1 MKTHEREPK
10 QKPAEPVDDEFD
22 DTGAGKRRPRTIPAR
37 RLTREEMRVGAELR
51 QSVQYRR
58 PQLRSECREGQRPC
72 PFVSCKFNLYLDVNP
87 ETGSIKL
94 NFPDKEIWEVEQSCA
109 LDVAEKG
116 GSTLEEIGLIMNLTR
131 ERIRQLENSGLTKI
145 KEGTT
150 DIRLKDFEPG

>member
-1 MKTHEREPK
+1 MKIQQREPK
-10 QKPAEPVDDEFD
+10 EDLAMPDNDDVDEP
-22 DTGAGKRRPRTIPAR
+22 TTGKRKPRTIPAR
-37 RLTREEMRVGAELR
+37 RLTREELRVGAELR

-145 KEGTT
+145 KDGTT